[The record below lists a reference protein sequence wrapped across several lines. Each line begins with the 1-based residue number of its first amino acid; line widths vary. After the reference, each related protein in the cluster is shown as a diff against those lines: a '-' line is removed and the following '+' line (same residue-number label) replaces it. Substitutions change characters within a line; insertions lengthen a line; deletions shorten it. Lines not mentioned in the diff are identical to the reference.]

1 MVGKVI
7 VLILIVAVLFAC
19 ISGIIDVH
27 IDADRLEQVKNSVMK
42 GFTNNENGVVEYPM
56 TNKQII
62 WSYAKAM
69 LPR

>member
-42 GFTNNENGVVEYPM
+42 GFTNENGIVEYPM
-56 TNKQII
+56 TNQQII